1 MAKAFLLAFT
11 IAYCMGCSQS
21 ANRQDLPGAVLDKI
35 NTEAKEW
42 VAVFCQFKSTA
53 FNLTDTFRMRRSP
66 DTATKAELDS
76 FYAIY
81 KPLIRFSPDGH
92 FFADIYSYQLNLEK
106 DGDQFVA
113 TPEIDQQVEL
123 FDTKKNI
130 TYGLVSGG
138 TENWID
144 EAFWLDDSN
153 LILAGITKDSL
164 ANRHPVIL
172 VVNTNTGLI
181 QEFSCSD
188 EKCIQTGR
196 YSSPGLSRLI
206 ITGYS

>member
-21 ANRQDLPGAVLDKI
+21 VNRQDLPGAVLDKI

-144 EAFWLDDSN
+144 EALWLDDSN

>member
-21 ANRQDLPGAVLDKI
+21 ANRQDLPRAVLDKI

-42 VAVFCQFKSTA
+42 VAVFCEFKSTA
-53 FNLTDTFRMRRSP
+53 FNLADTFRMRRSP
-66 DTATKAELDS
+66 DTSVVAELDS
-76 FYAIY
+76 FYAVY
-81 KPLIRFSPDGH
+81 KPLLQFSPDGL
-92 FFADIYSYQLNLEK
+92 FFADLYSYQLNLEK
-106 DGDQFVA
+106 EGDHFVA

-123 FDTKKNI
+123 FDIKKNI
-130 TYGLVSGG
+130 TYSLVSGG

-144 EAFWLDDSN
+144 EAIWLDKDN
-153 LILAGITKDSL
+153 LILAGILKDSL
-164 ANRHPVIL
+164 ANRHPVIF
-172 VVNTNTGLI
+172 VVDTNTGLM

-196 YSSPGLSRLI
+196 YSSPGLSRLK
-206 ITGYS
+206 ITGI

>member
-21 ANRQDLPGAVLDKI
+21 ANRQDLPRAVLDKI

-42 VAVFCQFKSTA
+42 VAVFCEFKSTA
-53 FNLTDTFRMRRSP
+53 FNLADTFRMRRSP
-66 DTATKAELDS
+66 DTTTKVELDS

-92 FFADIYSYQLNLEK
+92 FFADLYSYQLNLEK
-106 DGDQFVA
+106 EGDHFVA

-123 FDTKKNI
+123 FDIKKNI
-130 TYGLVSGG
+130 TYSLVSGG

-144 EAFWLDDSN
+144 EAIWLDKDN
-153 LILAGITKDSL
+153 LILAGILKDSL
-164 ANRHPVIL
+164 ANRHPVIF
-172 VVNTNTGLI
+172 VVDTNTGLI
-181 QEFSCSD
+181 QEYSCSD

-196 YSSPGLSRLI
+196 YSSPGLSRLK
-206 ITGYS
+206 ITGI

>member
-42 VAVFCQFKSTA
+42 VAVFCEFKSTA
-53 FNLTDTFRMRRSP
+53 FNLADTFRMRRSP
-66 DTATKAELDS
+66 DTSVVAELDS
-76 FYAIY
+76 FYAVY
-81 KPLIRFSPDGH
+81 KPLLQFSPDGL
-92 FFADIYSYQLNLEK
+92 FFADLYSYQLNLEK
-106 DGDQFVA
+106 EGDHFVA

-123 FDTKKNI
+123 FDIKKNI
-130 TYGLVSGG
+130 TYSLVSGG

-144 EAFWLDDSN
+144 EAIWLDKDN
-153 LILAGITKDSL
+153 LILAGIRKDSL
-164 ANRHPVIL
+164 ANRHPVIF
-172 VVNTNTGLI
+172 VVDTNTGLI
-181 QEFSCSD
+181 QEYSCSD

-196 YSSPGLSRLI
+196 YSSPGLSRLK
-206 ITGYS
+206 ITGI

>member
-21 ANRQDLPGAVLDKI
+21 VNRQDLPGAVLDKI

-144 EAFWLDDSN
+144 EALWLDDNN

-196 YSSPGLSRLI
+196 YSSPGLSRLK
-206 ITGYS
+206 ITGL